1 MNRIFCILLTLS
13 IIALS
18 LCACGTQGEQSGSS
32 ESDNKADTS
41 QQSNEVAST
50 EAPTTEPATEPSYE
64 NTNFIAQPP
73 QGKVNYTAKE
83 IFVDN
88 NWRTTHFD
96 AYGDYTVITNNSSYD
111 VIYDSDGNEVV
122 NFGNIAVDK
131 GYRKYGKLYGDIWQD
146 YAIVNL
152 TPTILED
159 KYFLYNLKTKEMKDI
174 GDYVSLSDSDSAE
187 IDNGIIIINKYDSES
202 SKYGALDLELNEII
216 PCEYDDLF
224 TASPE
229 LLIAEKDNK
238 YGIIDTKNNVV
249 VKFKYKKILP
259 FTGYKSFGSYSKLNS
274 LVDFDKNI
282 NKYTVALN
290 EENKYILFDNKG
302 TETPLSYS
310 ISEYYKN
317 IEGEDRDATDQG
329 RVVSQYNGV
338 TYIRH
343 YDNKTNVKIISDI
356 DGNNIVNN
364 VNGNGFI
371 NGYCTSYDDNTFTN
385 NLIDI
390 KGNIFYQQDLT
401 KIADTIS
408 LDIEL
413 LKNDSYI
420 SSASQSSKTEEEKQ
434 NNEKKY
440 FFDYIKSRTEI
451 FPVDQNGLFVVK
463 ECDLNSI
470 KDINFNSVSSSEYEN
485 INFTYRILDLN
496 LEEIGNYSIS
506 ECDIDPLGNG
516 LFAKRADNSFSIIKV
531 SAE

>member
-1 MNRIFCILLTLS
+1 MNKIFCILLTLS

-18 LCACGTQGEQSGSS
+18 LCACGTQGEQSNGS

-41 QQSNEVAST
+41 QQANEVTST

-73 QGKVNYTAKE
+73 QGEVNYTAKE

-96 AYGDYTVITNNSSYD
+96 AHGDYTVITNNSSYD

-122 NFGNIAVDK
+122 NFGDIAVDK

-159 KYFLYNLKTKEMKDI
+159 KYFLYNLKTKEIKDV
-174 GDYVSLSDSDSAE
+174 GEYAGLSNEDSAE
-187 IDNGIIIINKYDSES
+187 IDNGIIIIHKHNSES
-202 SKYGALDLELNEII
+202 IKYGALDFELKEII
-216 PCEYDDLF
+216 PCEYDELI

-229 LLIAEKDNK
+229 LLIAKKDKK
-238 YGIIDTKNNVV
+238 YGLIDTKNNVV
-249 VKFKYKKILP
+249 VDFNYKKILP
-259 FTGYKSFGSYSKLNS
+259 LTGFKSFGSYSKLNS

-282 NKYTVALN
+282 NKYTVALT
-290 EENKYILFDNKG
+290 EQNKYILIDNKG
-302 TETPLSYS
+302 NE
-310 ISEYYKN
+310 ISLGYDIAEYRKN
-317 IEGEDRDATDQG
+317 TEGEDHDSTDQG

-343 YDNKTNVKIISDI
+343 YDNKTNVKIISDL
-356 DGNNIVNN
+356 DGNSIINN
-364 VNGNGFI
+364 VNNNGFI
-371 NGYCTSYDDNTFTN
+371 NGYCVSYDNNAFTN
-385 NLIDI
+385 NLLDI

-401 KIADTIS
+401 KIADTIG
-408 LDIEL
+408 LDIDL
-413 LKNDSYI
+413 LKNDSD
-420 SSASQSSKTEEEKQ
+420 SSSVSKSSKTEEDKQ

-451 FPVDQNGLFVVK
+451 FPVDQKGLFVVK

-485 INFTYRILDLN
+485 INFTYKILDLN
-496 LEEIGNYSIS
+496 SNEISTYSLS